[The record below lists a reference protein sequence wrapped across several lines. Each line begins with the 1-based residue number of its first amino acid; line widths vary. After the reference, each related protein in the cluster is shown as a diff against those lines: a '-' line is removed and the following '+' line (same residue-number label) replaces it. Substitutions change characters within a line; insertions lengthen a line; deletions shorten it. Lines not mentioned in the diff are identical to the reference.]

1 MKKIYLI
8 IVPFWFALFSYLLL
22 EQLYLA
28 LLCFALCMMDV
39 LFFIFKKKKEQ
50 EKEKKKYLI
59 DEAFLDTLLISPNEM
74 NKTLESFNLDSDYA
88 EVDKDAMYQSF
99 KDRREEYYLRALE
112 EAKKKKK
119 EKIFLSKM
127 RILDWKI
134 KKKRENK
141 DTQIEKEKNN
151 GITTLLASFIF
162 IAVIRYALAPYF
174 TYLKGEMYFQL
185 IVMLFLAI
193 LWIGVH
199 SLMLLRKENHYEIIN
214 FNRWKD

>member
-8 IVPFWFALFSYLLL
+8 IVPFWFALFSNLLL

-28 LLCFALCMMDV
+28 LFCFALCMMDV

-50 EKEKKKYLI
+50 EKEKKKYLM
-59 DEAFLDTLLISPNEM
+59 DEAFLDTLLISPNEI
-74 NKTLESFNLDSDYA
+74 NKTLESFNLDCDYA
-88 EVDKDAMYQSF
+88 EVDKDASYQSF
-99 KDRREEYYLRALE
+99 KDRREGYYLRALE

-119 EKIFLSKM
+119 EKMFLSKM
-127 RILDWKI
+127 RILGWKI
-134 KKKRENK
+134 KKKRMDKEK
-141 DTQIEKEKNN
+141 QIEKEKSN
-151 GITTLLASFIF
+151 GIATLLTSFIF
-162 IAVIRYALAPYF
+162 IAVIRYALTPYF

-193 LWIGVH
+193 LWMGVH

-214 FNRWKD
+214 FNQWKD

>member
-22 EQLYLA
+22 EQFYLA
-28 LLCFALCMMDV
+28 LLCLALSLIDV

-50 EKEKKKYLI
+50 EKEKKKYLM

-74 NKTLESFNLDSDYA
+74 NKTLESFNLDCDYA
-88 EVDKDAMYQSF
+88 EVDKDASYQSF
-99 KDRREEYYLRALE
+99 KDRREGYYLRALE

-119 EKIFLSKM
+119 EKMFLSKM

-141 DTQIEKEKNN
+141 DTQIEKEKSN

-214 FNRWKD
+214 FNQWKD

>member
-28 LLCFALCMMDV
+28 LLCLVLSLIDV

-99 KDRREEYYLRALE
+99 KDRREEYYLCALE

-119 EKIFLSKM
+119 EKMFLSKM

-141 DTQIEKEKNN
+141 DAQIEKEKSN

-162 IAVIRYALAPYF
+162 IAIIRYALAPYF
-174 TYLKGEMYFQL
+174 TYLKGEMYFQM

-193 LWIGVH
+193 LWMGVH
-199 SLMLLRKENHYEIIN
+199 SLMLIRKENHYEIIN
-214 FNRWKD
+214 FNQWKD

>member
-119 EKIFLSKM
+119 EKMFLSKM

>member
-8 IVPFWFALFSYLLL
+8 FVPLWFALFSYLLL
-22 EQLYLA
+22 GQLYLT
-28 LLCFALCMMDV
+28 LLCLVLCMIDV

-50 EKEKKKYLI
+50 EKEEKKYLM
-59 DEAFLDTLLISPNEM
+59 DEAFLDTLLIQPNEM
-74 NKTLESFNLDSDYA
+74 NKTLENFNLDSDYA
-88 EVDKDAMYQSF
+88 EVDKDAVYQSF
-99 KDRREEYYLRALE
+99 KERREVYYLRTLE
-112 EAKKKKK
+112 DAKKKKK
-119 EKIFLSKM
+119 EKMFLAKM
-127 RILDWKI
+127 RILAWKI
-134 KKKRENK
+134 KKERENNE
-141 DTQIEKEKNN
+141 TQIENEKRN

-162 IAVIRYALAPYF
+162 IVIIRYALAPYF

-214 FNRWKD
+214 FNQWKN